1 MGKNWVVSGPGSDWL
16 WPTPRKAG
24 SINTEFPLPN
34 QCQHCQ
40 LRKVLV
46 ESLFWFV
53 RPVPWPA
60 LIPLESGDSVAL
72 LNL

>member
-1 MGKNWVVSGPGSDWL
+1 MGKNWVVSGPGSDCL

-34 QCQHCQ
+34 QCQHGQHWQ

-46 ESLFWFV
+46 ESLFGFV

-60 LIPLESGDSVAL
+60 LIPLVSGDSAA
-72 LNL
+72 